1 MKLKTFLKATVTG
14 LACLGMFLPADL
26 MAAPPEAKGKPTGV
40 ASLSRKVTPAPTAA
54 SGKSQRAKTRIIDVE
69 LAKGGT
75 LNGEVING
83 KKASV
88 TKAVVSVRTA
98 KEEVGRS
105 LSNESGQFSVEKVP
119 AGTFY
124 IVAGTGH
131 GVYRLW
137 KNGTAPKKALRQIRI
152 VSDRTVV
159 RAQNDGEVLY
169 DADGTAFGQVR
180 VRDDDDDE
188 GAYAFSPS
196 PGGGFAGGMS
206 GAGIGMGG
214 GMLSG
219 LGIFDA
225 VVVGGAITGV
235 TLGVINHNNNEDLED
250 AIERSANS
258 TN

>member
-1 MKLKTFLKATVTG
+1 MKLKTFLKATLTG
-14 LACLGMFLPADL
+14 LACLGIFLPADL

-40 ASLSRKVTPAPTAA
+40 ASLSGKVTPSSTAA

-83 KKASV
+83 KNATV

-137 KNGTAPKKALRQIRI
+137 KNGTAPKMALKQIRI

-169 DADGTAFGQVR
+169 DDDGTAFGQVR
-180 VRDDDDDE
+180 VADPDA
-188 GAYAFSPS
+188 GAYAFSPG
-196 PGGGFAGGMS
+196 PGGGFAGGLS

-225 VVVGGAITGV
+225 VVVGGTITGV
-235 TLGVINHNNNEDLED
+235 TLGVINHENNEDLEE
-250 AIERSANS
+250 AFERRANS